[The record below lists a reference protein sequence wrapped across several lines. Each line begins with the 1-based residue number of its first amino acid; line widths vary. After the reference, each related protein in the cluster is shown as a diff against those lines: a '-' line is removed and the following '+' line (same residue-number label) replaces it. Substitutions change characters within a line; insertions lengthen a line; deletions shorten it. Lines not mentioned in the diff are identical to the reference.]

1 MFEPS
6 ELSLVIADDHPLLLQ
21 GLKDTLEN
29 YHFKEVITCNNG
41 TSALEA
47 IIHHQPELAILDIE
61 MPYLS
66 GLAVAEECKKRNL
79 NTQVIILSYHK
90 EYQFIAKAK
99 ALNISGYI
107 LKEDTT
113 TEIYKCLEQVYYN
126 KFYYS
131 PSIREEVTSSDL
143 VTQKL
148 QQLSPSELKILK
160 LIAESLGSQAIAEM
174 LHISERTVEKHRSNI
189 ITKLDIAKQSNSLA
203 IWAIEQRHV
212 IQGM

>member
-21 GLKDTLEN
+21 GLKDTLEH
-29 YHFKEVITCNNG
+29 YHFKQINTCSNG

-47 IIHHQPELAILDIE
+47 IIQHKPDLAILDIE

-66 GLAVAEECKKRNL
+66 GLAVAEECKKQSID
-79 NTQVIILSYHK
+79 TKVIILSYHK
-90 EYQFIAKAK
+90 EYKFVAKAK

-131 PSIREEVTSSDL
+131 PSISEEVASSDL
-143 VTQKL
+143 ITQKL

-160 LIAESLGSQAIAEM
+160 LIADSLGSQTIAEM

-189 ITKLDIAKQSNSLA
+189 ITKLDIAKQPNSLS
-203 IWAIEQRHV
+203 IWAIEHRHV
-212 IQGM
+212 IEEK

>member
-1 MFEPS
+1 MFDPS
-6 ELSLVIADDHPLLLQ
+6 EISLVVADDHPLLLQ
-21 GLKDTLEN
+21 GLKDTLEHYRFN
-29 YHFKEVITCNNG
+29 QIITANNG

-47 IIHHQPELAILDIE
+47 IIQSCPDIAILDIE
-61 MPYLS
+61 MPYLN
-66 GLAVAEECKKRNL
+66 GLSVAEECKKRGL
-79 NTQVIILSYHK
+79 ITKIIILSYHK
-90 EYQFIAKAK
+90 EYKFIAKAK

-113 TEIYKCLEQVYYN
+113 TEIYKCLEQVYYG

-131 PSIREEVTSSDL
+131 HSITNEVNNSDSIAEQL
-143 VTQKL
+143 I
-148 QQLSPSELKILK
+148 QLSPSELKILK
-160 LIAESLGSQAIAEM
+160 LIAQQMGSQAIAEM